1 MERNISNKQKEK
13 KKGGKGGG
21 SVEEWV
27 LVEGMQ
33 AWGGG

>member
-13 KKGGKGGG
+13 KIHGGG